1 VIDIA
6 ITVASTSSQTAT
18 ATMQASQSNSV
29 TAWTS
34 AVFGTATEDVSSAKT
49 LSVTAQMGTANS
61 LANFAVTSSTIE
73 RMRG

>member
-1 VIDIA
+1 
-6 ITVASTSSQTAT
+6 
-18 ATMQASQSNSV
+18 
-29 TAWTS
+29 
-34 AVFGTATEDVSSAKT
+34 